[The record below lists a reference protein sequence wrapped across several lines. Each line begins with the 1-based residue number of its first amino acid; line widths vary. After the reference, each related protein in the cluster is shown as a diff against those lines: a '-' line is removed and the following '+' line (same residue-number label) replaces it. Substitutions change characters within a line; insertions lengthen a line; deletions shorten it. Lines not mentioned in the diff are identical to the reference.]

1 MSRVV
6 DLSNLNPDSN
16 TVMNNTEYASY
27 DEAWEQGNDWVRKS
41 DRWEKLDF
49 LQEVCSSDFL
59 EKTLLH
65 EVVKFMGQ
73 DDFNEFFNHLRRNWD
88 IKTPQEL
95 DYEMNN

>member
-1 MSRVV
+1 M
-6 DLSNLNPDSN
+6 N
-16 TVMNNTEYASY
+16 TTTEYKDA
-27 DEAWEQGNDWVRKS
+27 DAAWEAGNEWIRQS

-49 LQEVCSSDFL
+49 LQETCVGTDIFD
-59 EKTLLH
+59 KDTLLH

-95 DYEMNN
+95 DYAMNS